1 MLMLEPLLL
10 PRLVPFILEL
20 IQPLDLKHQQ
30 RQQQVELIVIEL
42 MLQLEPELLL
52 MLRLV
57 PSIQEL
63 NLA

>member
-20 IQPLDLKHQQ
+20 IQPLDLKQ